1 MDMTTRRWVLLA
13 MGLAL
18 IIASWVMVSAPQ
30 RGLIVKDVSAGGLPM
45 LYIAPA
51 DASAPVPGVVIAHG
65 FAGSKQ
71 LMLGYAYTL
80 AHAGYATIL
89 FDFNGHGA
97 NPAPLDRDALGR
109 NIATA
114 TSQLVSQPEVDASRL
129 ALIGHSMGSGAVM
142 TAGIGELGRYS
153 AVVAISPT
161 GADVR
166 PDAPANLLLMA
177 GSLEPRF
184 VANAESL
191 LEQAGGASDDFAGR
205 RARGLL
211 VVPNAEHIT
220 ILFRPQS
227 HRAALDWIGRAFG
240 TATPTTYTDTR
251 IVWYG
256 LHLVGWLL
264 AVLGL
269 APFLRSGLGS
279 LNATPTRRRIAGLF
293 LGGAVATAVVG
304 LLARFT
310 PLSGVLGIQ
319 VGGAVALW
327 LLIGGLIWLYFNRPV
342 QPPALG
348 GILLGMIFL
357 AVLVLAFGV
366 MAQRVWVQ
374 WWPIPARLWRIP
386 VLSLACL
393 PWFLAAGYSQW
404 GASGWARL
412 GWALGQAIVFLVGLL
427 ITLTLAPSLGFL
439 VLLMPIL
446 PLIFLI
452 LAVAAAAFDRPWPY
466 AIGAAFFFGW
476 MISVVFPL
484 A

>member
-1 MDMTTRRWVLLA
+1 MSAKRLLLLA
-13 MGLAL
+13 VGIIL
-18 IIASWVMVSAPQ
+18 IIAAWVMISSAQ
-30 RGLIVKDVSAGGLPM
+30 RGLIVRDVSAGGIPM
-45 LYIAPA
+45 RYMAPA
-51 DASAPVPGVVIAHG
+51 DAPAPVPGVVIAHG

-80 AHAGYATIL
+80 AHAGYATVV

-97 NPAPLDRDALGR
+97 NPAPLEGRALSA
-109 NIATA
+109 NIAAA
-114 TSQLVSQPEVDASRL
+114 TSQLISQPEVDASRL

-142 TAGIGELGRYS
+142 TAGISELGRYS

-161 GADVR
+161 AADVR

-191 LEQAGGASDDFAGR
+191 LAQAGGISDDFAGR
-205 RARGLL
+205 RARNLL

-220 ILFRPQS
+220 ILFRPESQ
-227 HRAALDWIGRAFG
+227 RAALDWIGRTFG
-240 TATPTTYTDTR
+240 TATTTAYTDTR

-269 APFLRSGLGS
+269 APLLRSGLGS
-279 LNATPTRRRIAGLF
+279 LNAAPTGRRVAGLL
-293 LGGAVATAVVG
+293 LGGAVATAVVALLPRVARVSG
-304 LLARFT
+304 L
-310 PLSGVLGIQ
+310 LGIQ
-319 VGGAVALW
+319 VGGAVAVW
-327 LLIGGLIWLYFNRPV
+327 LLVGGLVWLLFNLPIHRPA
-342 QPPALG
+342 PT
-348 GILLGMIFL
+348 GILLGVLFL
-357 AVLVLAFGV
+357 AFLVLAFGV

-374 WWPIPARLWRIP
+374 WWPIPARLWRWPI
-386 VLSLACL
+386 LSLACL

-404 GASGWARL
+404 GASGWGRL
-412 GWALGQAIVFLVGLL
+412 GWALGQAVVFVLGLL
-427 ITLTLAPSLGFL
+427 ITITLAPSLGFL
-439 VLLMPIL
+439 MLLMPIL